1 MKNSETVDIEGI
13 ARYAVVQRAI
23 LDPVPD
29 SLTIEWGEYGASYFF
44 REIGDGDT
52 LLWIPIIQDTFGAV
66 LDNHDWTVDDP
77 GTLYLDEDE
86 YEDAQESPFDMQEMQ
101 SAANQALANY
111 RAVFE
116 RVNLLKAD
124 DSQR

>member
-1 MKNSETVDIEGI
+1 M
-13 ARYAVVQRAI
+13 
-23 LDPVPD
+23 
-29 SLTIEWGEYGASYFF
+29 
-44 REIGDGDT
+44 
-52 LLWIPIIQDTFGAV
+52 WIPIIQDTFGAV

-111 RAVFE
+111 RAIFE
-116 RVNLLKAD
+116 HVNLLKAD